1 MKLTQF
7 IYVSAAPDPF
17 TRVDLQELLRRSRM
31 KNQRLEVT
39 GMLLHH
45 AGSFMQVLEGPEW
58 AIEPLVDTL
67 ENDPCQS
74 KPTLLLRREIS
85 SRNFEDWKLG
95 FVDVT
100 TQSQSP
106 PGFCD
111 YFLSHSSLLDL
122 TGEPKTVARVVD
134 GFRDGQWRQYIEP
147 EQESGVLEML
157 RDV

>member
-95 FVDVT
+95 FVAW
-100 TQSQSP
+100 
-106 PGFCD
+106 
-111 YFLSHSSLLDL
+111 FLRLL
-122 TGEPKTVARVVD
+122 PV
-134 GFRDGQWRQYIEP
+134 P
-147 EQESGVLEML
+147 
-157 RDV
+157 